1 MLEPLFF
8 NLFGGLAILA
18 ATLVV
23 VSRNP
28 MHSVMWLIFCFFNS
42 AGLFFL
48 LGAEFIGII
57 TILVY
62 VGAVMVLFVFVIIL
76 LDVNIA
82 RMRAGFVK
90 SLPIG
95 GLMALMLFI
104 EMAAA
109 GVSGVFSSATMG
121 QAVQFGQEVNNTA
134 EIGKELYTR
143 YLLGFE
149 LAAVIL
155 LAALVGAVVLTLRS
169 RKDANYQDIAAQVA
183 VKKRD
188 RLRKVRM

>member
-23 VSRNP
+23 ISRNP
-28 MHSVMWLIFCFFNS
+28 MHSVMWLIFCFFNA

-48 LGAEFIGII
+48 LDAEFIGII
-57 TILVY
+57 TILIY
-62 VGAVMVLFVFVIIL
+62 VGAVMVLFVFVIIML
-76 LDVNIA
+76 EVNAA
-82 RMRAGFVK
+82 RMREGFLQN
-90 SLPIG
+90 LPMG
-95 GLMALMLFI
+95 GMIAIIMFI
-104 EMAAA
+104 EMASA
-109 GVSGVFSSATMG
+109 GLSGVFSADTMG
-121 QAVQFGQEVNNTA
+121 KAVHLGHEINNTA

-149 LAAVIL
+149 LAAIIL
-155 LAALVGAVVLTLRS
+155 LVALVGAIVLTLRT
-169 RKDANYQDIAAQVA
+169 RKDAHYQNIASQVT
-183 VKKRD
+183 VKKSE

>member
-23 VSRNP
+23 TSRNP
-28 MHSVMWLIFCFFNS
+28 MHSVMWLIFCFFNA

-57 TILVY
+57 TILIY
-62 VGAVMVLFVFVIIL
+62 VGAVMVLFVFVIIML
-76 LDVNIA
+76 EVNAARVREGFLKNLPMGGMIA
-82 RMRAGFVK
+82 IVM
-90 SLPIG
+90 
-95 GLMALMLFI
+95 FI

-109 GVSGVFSSATMG
+109 ALSGVFSADKMG
-121 QAVQFGQEVNNTA
+121 PVVHLGYEINNTA

-149 LAAVIL
+149 MAAIIL
-155 LAALVGAVVLTLRS
+155 LVALVGAIVLTLRS
-169 RKDANYQDIAAQVA
+169 RKDARYQNIAAQVT
-183 VKKRD
+183 VNKSE